1 MGRIISV
8 CACAAFDQVAWS
20 AALAAAT
27 DDAAL
32 VEDAGGVV
40 RVVES
45 FPENIKVTRE
55 SDLRIVEALLAD

>member
-1 MGRIISV
+1 MQRSNV
-8 CACAAFDQVAWS
+8 DA

-32 VEDAGGVV
+32 VEDAGGVI

-45 FPENIKVTRE
+45 FPENLKVTRE
-55 SDLRIVEALLAD
+55 SDLRIAEALLAH